1 MGEYDGTNGLL
12 CLHFPVTVIR
22 GGDGEE
28 RGEESTDN
36 CGEHRGEIG
45 HCGEKGGEGP
55 SSQSMDWSVEVC
67 RYYDV
72 CVIMK

>member
-1 MGEYDGTNGLL
+1 MGEYDGANGLL

-36 CGEHRGEIG
+36 SGEHRGEIG
-45 HCGEKGGEGP
+45 HCGEKGG
-55 SSQSMDWSVEVC
+55 
-67 RYYDV
+67 
-72 CVIMK
+72 